1 MKERLQQLQQEAL
14 EKIEQ
19 ANDLKA
25 LNDVR
30 VAYLGKKG
38 PITEVLRGM
47 GALSPEERPIMG
59 ALVNDVRE
67 AIQRAL
73 EAKQAKLEQEEV
85 EKKLAAEA
93 IDVTLPGARSDAATI
108 IR

>member
-14 EKIEQ
+14 KKIEQ
-19 ANDLKA
+19 ASDLKA
-25 LNDVR
+25 LNEVR

-47 GALSPEERPIMG
+47 GSLSPEERPVIG
-59 ALVNDVRE
+59 ALANEVRQ
-67 AIQRAL
+67 AIQSAL

-85 EKKLAAEA
+85 EKN
-93 IDVTLPGARSDAATI
+93 
-108 IR
+108 

>member
-30 VAYLGKKG
+30 VAYLGKKS

-47 GALSPEERPIMG
+47 GALSPEERPLM
-59 ALVNDVRE
+59 
-67 AIQRAL
+67 
-73 EAKQAKLEQEEV
+73 
-85 EKKLAAEA
+85 
-93 IDVTLPGARSDAATI
+93 
-108 IR
+108 